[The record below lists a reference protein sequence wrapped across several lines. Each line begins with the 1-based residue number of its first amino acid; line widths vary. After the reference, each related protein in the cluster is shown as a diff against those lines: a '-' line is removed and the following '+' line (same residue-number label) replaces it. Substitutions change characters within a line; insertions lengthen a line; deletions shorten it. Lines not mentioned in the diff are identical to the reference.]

1 MGRKSKYSFELKLR
15 VMSMKPVPEDYG
27 GFAINLEKA
36 MESFV
41 RYYNYGRYQE
51 NLNCMTPMEY
61 HEFLSR
67 AA

>member
-1 MGRKSKYSFELKLR
+1 
-15 VMSMKPVPEDYG
+15 MSMKPVPEDYG